1 MFDRIIK
8 EINSSL
14 ESECFISALALGLTL
29 PDICGKAAYPSSNI
43 TTRYITWYNTYIGN
57 AEKPSD
63 PYGTDMPYAS
73 GEVIYNLRNS
83 LLHQGTP
90 NITASDVKE
99 ERCKV
104 DKFIL
109 SISDDYDSGTS
120 MVAYGAGMK
129 IVERELKVNIRH
141 LCYLLCDAASKYYDA
156 NKEKFNFFDY
166 ELIDE
171 RSTRGD

>member
-1 MFDRIIK
+1 MLERIIQ

-14 ESECFISALALGLTL
+14 ENGCFVSALALGLTL
-29 PDICGKAAYPSSNI
+29 PDICGKAEYPSLGN
-43 TTRYITWYNTYIGN
+43 TTRYIKWYNIHIGN
-57 AEKPSD
+57 NEKPSD

-129 IVERELKVNIRH
+129 IVKRELKINIRH
-141 LCYLLCDAASKYYDA
+141 LCYLLCDAASKYYDV

-171 RSTRGD
+171 RSVVG